1 MKTTLLHTGSEGMKT
16 KTMKKENPSAGKQKV
31 SNRISPVFLVVF
43 LIFAVVLFSNVVSS
57 DSAQSSYQKI
67 LLVFD
72 SNKMDLTDPTSPPV
86 NYNEILAW
94 QAILDYRGDDYTTTT
109 RSDFFAMNKTDIEA
123 DYYLVIAPCLKDI
136 NSTEEDFLAALNTS
150 VLVAERLENQIDEVV
165 AVDYVGGATCKG
177 MNIRNSILNQHF
189 PYNINTDIDTDN
201 VWRPDGAQFVKF
213 TTTDDM
219 LVSFATDHNAVM
231 IAGKVHGNNINI
243 FMPANQLSTGNYFTI
258 YSLGTCWLGSWKSGH
273 RFGKVQL
280 FNLLS
285 NIVDLVQHQHFGTY
299 LRHSY
304 TPGGKAVVGIIA
316 HDMYNN
322 LVTQNTTFFYD
333 KVKYASDN
341 GIAYQMAIPTAQLRY
356 NYTHHSREA
365 DTKESGAYPTPLSPS
380 WVLPNY
386 QTLDALPHTE
396 FDVHGF
402 KHHEVNHVPILDT
415 RQVNP
420 PSWWEVTNY
429 DTLTSQSGN
438 YHAGRMRSFW
448 FDGSSMKQAYFIVT
462 DNATSGVYDT
472 LYIDQDGNFST
483 TDDQIVLKENDTF
496 TQNGYSGLNITR
508 KIVDI
513 SEDGKKVIIAIVDN
527 NVDTEDNGN
536 WTLEDLYQNATQ
548 AIIDSGLEF
557 ANGFAFPGW
566 SDGDGS
572 KSEAVENTIELLEG
586 LGYKYIA
593 GTGTPIIGSD
603 YTIINQYN
611 RSYTSFA
618 LPIYTETYLD
628 DVIQSSYFPS
638 NYEYFNKTSMYR
650 FYVYTLA
657 AYNHQDYINKLLL
670 LGENIFYPY
679 THPFWED
686 ENSNSNMMVDYLVN
700 TSNTISLTLGDYMDY
715 VYNLHKVKKEI
726 SVSGTEI
733 TINYTNTEN
742 EDVSITECLYAG
754 SDIEFIKVDGD
765 QIDNFR
771 VIGNNVYFSLSIPA
785 NSNAIVNI
793 KIGTPEHFK
802 EFHIISLDETISVS
816 KKLGISE
823 SYDEIIYENRNNE
836 SSTVVDTINLSSQYP
851 IKKIEDGEF
860 NETTFNVLI
869 MTDYGKERIEEIIKN
884 VSEVSD
890 IKIKRFKEELQEKV
904 AKTSEIQKKEK
915 RLEPKIEVDFSAVQT
930 IRVRREELDKL
941 MNLVGELIINKIQLL
956 RTSSEHKLDFLKTT
970 LDNIDRL
977 TSELQNLVM
986 RIRMVPIGHIF
997 NRFPRLVRDIAR
1009 KLGKKV
1015 NFIMEGKEIEV
1026 DRTVL
1031 DEIGEPILHLL
1042 RNAIDHGIEP
1052 PNKREEIGKPPEG
1065 IVKLTAERKRDHIL
1079 ITVEDD
1085 GAGLDL
1091 EKIKR
1096 KALEKGVIS
1105 EAEAN
1110 AMTTQQLIDLIFL
1123 PGFSTSEKVTET
1135 SGRGVGMDIVKTKI
1149 EALGGN
1155 VQIESTPGK
1164 GTKVTLMLPLTLAI
1178 IKAILIK
1185 AANQTYAIPLSQIA
1199 EVIHIKKSELKKIGN
1214 VKAINLRGKVLPVF
1228 HLRRLLGNL
1237 ELETENYTVVI
1248 INREPINFGLIVD
1261 SIVGMQE
1268 IVIKTLDES
1277 LKKIEGIAGVTILG
1291 DGQVVLILDPANL
1304 IAKKRR
1310 VNMF

>member
-1 MKTTLLHTGSEGMKT
+1 MSEEIEQYMEIFVQEAKEQLEIITQSLLDLEKNPENQEVVNEIFRAAHTLKGSSGMIGFTDIQELTHK
-16 KTMKKENPSAGKQKV
+16 ME
-31 SNRISPVFLVVF
+31 
-43 LIFAVVLFSNVVSS
+43 
-57 DSAQSSYQKI
+57 D
-67 LLVFD
+67 VFD
-72 SNKMDLTDPTSPPV
+72 SIRKGLTKPSPDLIDILFECVDALEKRV
-86 NYNEILAW
+86 NH
-94 QAILDYRGDDYTTTT
+94 
-109 RSDFFAMNKTDIEA
+109 IEMGERKEENFS
-123 DYYLVIAPCLKDI
+123 YLVEKLESCI
-136 NSTEEDFLAALNTS
+136 TE
-150 VLVAERLENQIDEVV
+150 
-165 AVDYVGGATCKG
+165 KG
-177 MNIRNSILNQHF
+177 
-189 PYNINTDIDTDN
+189 DT
-201 VWRPDGAQFVKF
+201 
-213 TTTDDM
+213 
-219 LVSFATDHNAVM
+219 
-231 IAGKVHGNNINI
+231 
-243 FMPANQLSTGNYFTI
+243 
-258 YSLGTCWLGSWKSGH
+258 
-273 RFGKVQL
+273 
-280 FNLLS
+280 
-285 NIVDLVQHQHFGTY
+285 
-299 LRHSY
+299 
-304 TPGGKAVVGIIA
+304 
-316 HDMYNN
+316 
-322 LVTQNTTFFYD
+322 
-333 KVKYASDN
+333 
-341 GIAYQMAIPTAQLRY
+341 
-356 NYTHHSREA
+356 
-365 DTKESGAYPTPLSPS
+365 
-380 WVLPNY
+380 
-386 QTLDALPHTE
+386 
-396 FDVHGF
+396 
-402 KHHEVNHVPILDT
+402 HE
-415 RQVNP
+415 
-420 PSWWEVTNY
+420 E
-429 DTLTSQSGN
+429 
-438 YHAGRMRSFW
+438 
-448 FDGSSMKQAYFIVT
+448 
-462 DNATSGVYDT
+462 
-472 LYIDQDGNFST
+472 
-483 TDDQIVLKENDTF
+483 
-496 TQNGYSGLNITR
+496 
-508 KIVDI
+508 
-513 SEDGKKVIIAIVDN
+513 
-527 NVDTEDNGN
+527 
-536 WTLEDLYQNATQ
+536 
-548 AIIDSGLEF
+548 
-557 ANGFAFPGW
+557 
-566 SDGDGS
+566 
-572 KSEAVENTIELLEG
+572 
-586 LGYKYIA
+586 
-593 GTGTPIIGSD
+593 
-603 YTIINQYN
+603 
-611 RSYTSFA
+611 
-618 LPIYTETYLD
+618 
-628 DVIQSSYFPS
+628 
-638 NYEYFNKTSMYR
+638 
-650 FYVYTLA
+650 
-657 AYNHQDYINKLLL
+657 
-670 LGENIFYPY
+670 
-679 THPFWED
+679 
-686 ENSNSNMMVDYLVN
+686 
-700 TSNTISLTLGDYMDY
+700 
-715 VYNLHKVKKEI
+715 KEI
-726 SVSGTEI
+726 SR
-733 TINYTNTEN
+733 
-742 EDVSITECLYAG
+742 A
-754 SDIEFIKVDGD
+754 
-765 QIDNFR
+765 
-771 VIGNNVYFSLSIPA
+771 LSIEELKALEDEINSLGKA
-785 NSNAIVNI
+785 NECFSVTVRLSKDCLFKSARAYMII
-793 KIGTPEHFK
+793 TALKKIGKIVRCFPE
-802 EFHIISLDETISVS
+802 
-816 KKLGISE
+816 
-823 SYDEIIYENRNNE
+823 
-836 SSTVVDTINLSSQYP
+836 